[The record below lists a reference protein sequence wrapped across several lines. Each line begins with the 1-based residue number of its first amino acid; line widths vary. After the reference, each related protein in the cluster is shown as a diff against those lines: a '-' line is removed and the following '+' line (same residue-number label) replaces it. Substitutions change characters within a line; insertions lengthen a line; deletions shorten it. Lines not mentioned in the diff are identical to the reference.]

1 MSLKIGGYIDRTIS
15 DSRIERVKNSHCKE
29 DAIQMGVWDK
39 VKDWFCG
46 SHKKEALSHLYDIT
60 HDIEQS
66 TSSNAAEKMAAF
78 AKLSMLAEGRSALF
92 HGQIIS
98 IDDARFAFEFEI
110 EGVLEKTCINY
121 GELSEEAKSI
131 FMKQLTNSSGYLLEE
146 NVKKFGVNG
155 ALKHVS
161 FDNKTELFE
170 GITDCNQERLSISLL
185 PPESKKLMA
194 EDKSFAQQWIETQL
208 KCFDY
213 FSDQQSKILKVG
225 ELTLDDVGGTHL
237 EWLSDSAQSFNQLS
251 LKMNQYLAEQQVLS
265 EPKPKPSP
273 LIKNVVFNVDSSK
286 PTQVERLLPNLV
298 APPRNDD
305 EWDMLRDQEGEK
317 RYKEI
322 TNIIYMLEDLRDY
335 QNKHCNYQLKP
346 DFQYSAPSGDVRSDF
361 HRAGDKAKKDF
372 FEQAIHAGYDLNNKG
387 IYSRV
392 ETIAGMYHSLNYQ
405 SMVTT
410 TGILLR

>member
-1 MSLKIGGYIDRTIS
+1 MSLNIGGYIERTIS
-15 DSRIERVKNSHCKE
+15 DARIENVKNAHCKE
-29 DAIQMGVWDK
+29 DAIQMGIWDK
-39 VKDWFCG
+39 IKDWFCG
-46 SHKKEALSHLYDIT
+46 SHKKEALSYLYDIT

-66 TSSNAAEKMAAF
+66 TSSNAAKKMEAF
-78 AKLSMLAEGRSALF
+78 AKLSILAEGRSAIF
-92 HGQIIS
+92 HGQITS
-98 IDDARFAFEFEI
+98 IDDSRFAFEFEI
-110 EGVLEKTCINY
+110 EGVLEKTRINY
-121 GELSEEAKSI
+121 GELSEEAENISR
-131 FMKQLTNSSGYLLEE
+131 KQLTNSSGYLLEE
-146 NVKKFGVNG
+146 NVKKHGVDG
-155 ALKHVS
+155 ALKQVS

-170 GITDCNQERLSISLL
+170 GITDCNQERLSKDLL
-185 PPESKKLMA
+185 TAECRKLMA
-194 EDKSFAQQWIETQL
+194 DDNSLAQKWVETQL

-213 FSDQQSKILKVG
+213 YADQQSKILKVG
-225 ELTLDDVGGTHL
+225 ELTLDDIAGTHL
-237 EWLSDSAQSFNQLS
+237 EWLSHGARSMNELS
-251 LKMNQYLAEQQVLS
+251 IKMNQYLADQQALS
-265 EPKPKPSP
+265 APTLKPSP

-286 PTQVERLLPNLV
+286 ATQVERLLPNLV

-322 TNIIYMLEDLRDY
+322 TNIIYMLEDLKKY
-335 QNKHCNYQLKP
+335 QNEHCDRQSKP
-346 DFQYSAPSGDVRSDF
+346 DFQYTASSGDVRSDF

-387 IYSRV
+387 VYSRV